1 MAHNQAPDADTGDD
15 DDDREHRL
23 LAAVRRDDV
32 QAVARLLPKK
42 LQQSGGNAP
51 LPVSTDAADAD
62 GNNAGASVL
71 HLAKSAA
78 MIDTLFT
85 HGGPAVQALVNS
97 GCSSRFPWKV
107 PLYTAKTAE
116 VVRALLRRGAD
127 PNGAE
132 RRYENQTPKGG
143 GPARLTHAGN
153 TPLMAAAER
162 LEPESVQALL
172 EAGAA
177 PTFVNAFG
185 HSAADKA
192 FFSRSFLQARGGGG
206 ELGPT
211 GVGTSAAAA
220 GGPAEEE
227 EEEQDD
233 EDADSDEPSS
243 SLPPDEAR
251 RRFSRVL
258 LLLLRAGGKMKAG
271 YLQEALPIVAQG
283 LADAERAAQAEL
295 ERRRTDPRLA
305 ALAREELAGLAQDFA
320 ELRRAEAAAEASRGR
335 LEELGVEAAGVVGM
349 TEEEEE
355 EGVGGAGADE

>member
-1 MAHNQAPDADTGDD
+1 MANDADDAKATDA
-15 DDDREHRL
+15 DREHRL

-32 QAVARLLPKK
+32 QAVARLLPEK
-42 LQQSGGNAP
+42 LQQSGRNAP
-51 LPVSTDAADAD
+51 LPVVSTAADA
-62 GNNAGASVL
+62 NAGASVL

-107 PLYTAKTAE
+107 PLYTAKDASI
-116 VVRALLRRGAD
+116 VRALLRRGAD

-132 RRYENQTPKGG
+132 RRYEKQTPKGG

-162 LEPESVQALL
+162 LDPESVQALL

-177 PTFVNAFG
+177 PTLINAFG

-192 FFSRSFLQARGGGG
+192 FFSRAFLQARGGG

-227 EEEQDD
+227 EEQDD
-233 EDADSDEPSS
+233 EDADNEPSSS

-271 YLQEALPIVAQG
+271 YLQEALPIVSQG

-320 ELRRAEAAAEASRGR
+320 ELRRAEAAVEASRGR
-335 LEELGVEAAGVVGM
+335 LEELEAEAEAVGVME

-355 EGVGGAGADE
+355 GGADE